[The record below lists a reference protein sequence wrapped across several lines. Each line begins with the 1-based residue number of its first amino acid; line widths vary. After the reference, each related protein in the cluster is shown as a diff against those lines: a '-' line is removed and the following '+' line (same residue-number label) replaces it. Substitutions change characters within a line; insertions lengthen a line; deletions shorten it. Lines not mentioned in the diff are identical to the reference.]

1 MTDTQ
6 TAIYGIIITLN
17 DGYPTTEEN
26 NQRLLAIDWAS
37 IGISERDVKAAI
49 RQYEHNVGVTL
60 AAA

>member
-6 TAIYGIIITLN
+6 TAIYGIIIN
-17 DGYPTTEEN
+17 MNSGGATTEEN
-26 NQRLLAIDWAS
+26 NQRLLSIDWAS

-60 AAA
+60 VAA

>member
-1 MTDTQ
+1 MTNTQ
-6 TAIYGIIITLN
+6 TAIYGIIIN
-17 DGYPTTEEN
+17 MNSGGATTEEN
-26 NQRLLAIDWAS
+26 NQRLLSIDWAS